1 MNHHLVTLKAYASK
15 FYRLYAGITAF
26 ALSAMVS
33 QAQSIDFSDPAVTS
47 GVINR
52 AIFSVDASRPS
63 GTGIFTRDA
72 RGVFETIQA
81 NGVEQGYNTSAS
93 NIMDTKRVPQFNHEL
108 LFSDLRVVDI
118 GGSLYVPF
126 LLDINE
132 PDNAQSLLVLDDV
145 RIFTSTVSG
154 VSYPTLT
161 SMLSAPNLSQVYSL
175 DNTVG
180 ETSSHVLLDYNREG
194 GGSGRADMGM
204 FIPLDVFNGTRGSD
218 YVYLYSK
225 FGGDL
230 AGTGISAAASAG
242 FEEWTL
248 GAGTAPVP
256 EPGSAPLIGGV
267 GLLILLHRR
276 RVTLRA

>member
-15 FYRLYAGITAF
+15 FYRLYAGITVF
-26 ALSAMVS
+26 ALSAMVG
-33 QAQSIDFSDPAVTS
+33 QAQSLDLSNPAVTS

-52 AIFSVDASRPS
+52 AIFSVDSSSPS
-63 GTGIFTRDA
+63 GTGIFTRDTQ
-72 RGVFETIQA
+72 GVFETIQG

-93 NIMDTKRVPQFNHEL
+93 NIMDTKRVPQFNYEL
-108 LFSDLRVVDI
+108 QFSDLHLVDI

-132 PDNAQSLLVLDDV
+132 PGNALSLLVLDDV

-161 SMLSAPNLSQVYSL
+161 SMLSAPDLNQVYSL

-180 ETSSHVLLDYNREG
+180 DTSSHVLLDYKRVG

-230 AGTGISAAASAG
+230 VGTGIDGSASAG

-248 GAGTAPVP
+248 GAGTAPIP
-256 EPGSAPLIGGV
+256 EPSGALLIGGV
-267 GLLILLHRR
+267 GLLILLRRR

>member
-1 MNHHLVTLKAYASK
+1 MNHHLVTLKADASK

-26 ALSAMVS
+26 ALSAIAS
-33 QAQSIDFSDPAVTS
+33 QAQSIDLSNPAVTS

-52 AIFSVDASRPS
+52 AIFSVDTSIPS
-63 GTGIFTRDA
+63 GTGIFTRDTQ
-72 RGVFETIQA
+72 GVFETIQET
-81 NGVEQGYNTSAS
+81 GVEQGYNTSAS
-93 NIMDTKRVPQFNHEL
+93 NIMDTKRVPQFNYEL
-108 LFSDLRVVDI
+108 QFSDLHVVDI

-132 PDNAQSLLVLDDV
+132 PGNANNLLVLDDV
-145 RIFTSTVSG
+145 RIFTSIVSG
-154 VSYPTLT
+154 ASYPTLA
-161 SMLSAPNLSQVYSL
+161 SMLSTPNLNQVYSL

-180 ETSSHVLLDYNREG
+180 ETLSYVLLDYNRV
-194 GGSGRADMGM
+194 GSGSGGADMGM

-230 AGTGISAAASAG
+230 VSTGIDGSASGG

-248 GAGTAPVP
+248 GAGAAPIP
-256 EPGSAPLIGGV
+256 EPGSAVLIGGV
-267 GLLILLHRR
+267 GLLVLLRRR